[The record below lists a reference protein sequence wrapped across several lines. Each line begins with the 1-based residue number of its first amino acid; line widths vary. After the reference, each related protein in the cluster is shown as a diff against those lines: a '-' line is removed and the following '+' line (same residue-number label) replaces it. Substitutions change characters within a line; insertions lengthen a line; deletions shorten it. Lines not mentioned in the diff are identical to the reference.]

1 MIMKTVLLSL
11 IILLFTATGCAAFI
25 RGPFSG
31 KVIDA
36 ETKEPIEGAVVVV
49 IWDKAIYGSPGGPS
63 SYFQDA
69 KETLTDKEGNFYIEK
84 YYGFTINPLARIRN
98 ASLSL
103 LIYKPGYIVFPSHM
117 YFSKFPKSPFK
128 VSSPTLAKLFTKG
141 KKDIK
146 MEEEVVVDKTALSEL
161 LTKEV
166 TIVELPKVKTWLERI
181 ESLDSTHFYGYDDVS
196 DSKIA
201 NLKRVQ
207 KAEEDYLEPIKSKY
221 RYDREKLN
229 IPIDK

>member
-146 MEEEVVVDKTALSEL
+146 MGEEVVVDKTALSEL
-161 LTKEV
+161 LTNEV
-166 TIVELPKVKTWLERI
+166 TVVELPKVKTWLERI
-181 ESLDSTHFYGYDDVS
+181 NSHEAADVNSDIPNIKIPTLRSILKEDDNYLRPMYKYG
-196 DSKIA
+196 
-201 NLKRVQ
+201 
-207 KAEEDYLEPIKSKY
+207 
-221 RYDREKLN
+221 REKLN
-229 IPIDK
+229 IPVGEIPKW